1 MPGLVALIKKMQTAG
16 VTIITIEH
24 NMNIIMELSDNILA
38 LDQGQSIAYG
48 SPKQIQNNKKVVDS
62 YLGTYDAS

>member
-1 MPGLVALIKKMQTAG
+1 MQTAG